1 MNSWFLLNSGPCAA
15 PFNMALDEALLEAMP
30 RLQKPGLR
38 FYGWTERAATFG
50 YFQRYAEVGRATLMR
65 PLIRRPTGGGIVLS
79 EANWPRLR
87 ALGPVVCLTAE
98 VETILERVG
107 TASDRP
113 LLAGEPAEVRER
125 AANLLA
131 TRREAYARADWIC
144 ATDGKSPAEIAEQI
158 IQRYQLISKAV

>member
-1 MNSWFLLNSGPCAA
+1 
-15 PFNMALDEALLEAMP
+15 
-30 RLQKPGLR
+30 
-38 FYGWTERAATFG
+38 
-50 YFQRYAEVGRATLMR
+50 
-65 PLIRRPTGGGIVLS
+65 
-79 EANWPRLR
+79 
-87 ALGPVVCLTAE
+87 